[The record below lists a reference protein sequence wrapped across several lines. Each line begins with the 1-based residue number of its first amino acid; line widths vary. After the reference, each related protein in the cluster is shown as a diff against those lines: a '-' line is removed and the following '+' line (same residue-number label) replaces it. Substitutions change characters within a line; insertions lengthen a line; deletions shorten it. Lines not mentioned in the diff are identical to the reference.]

1 MHSAI
6 RRALGISRRAI
17 ANHGKADAP
26 PDAPGIGAALGD
38 LYATVA
44 TARKRPSP

>member
-26 PDAPGIGAALGD
+26 PDAPAIGAALGE
-38 LYATVA
+38 LHATLT
-44 TARKRPSP
+44 TARERPSP